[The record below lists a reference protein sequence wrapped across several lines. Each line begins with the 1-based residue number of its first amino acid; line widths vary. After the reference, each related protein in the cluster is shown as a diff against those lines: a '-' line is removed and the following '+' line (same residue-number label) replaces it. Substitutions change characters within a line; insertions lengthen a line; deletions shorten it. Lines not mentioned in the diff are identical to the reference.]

1 MTEKSVLSSMV
12 WRVALGIAVTL
23 LVIALIYAAAQI
35 LGALNEGV
43 VV

>member
-1 MTEKSVLSSMV
+1 MTEKPVLSGIL
-12 WRVALGIAVTL
+12 WRVALGIALTL
-23 LVIALIYAAAQI
+23 LVIALVYAGAQI